1 MKSKRRI
8 ALLLVL
14 VLIMVMAACDNSEP
28 ATPDPPA
35 PSGSNG
41 SSNEPAPAPAVDFPT
56 KAITWVVPYA
66 AGGSS
71 DMSAR
76 PLADNLH
83 DLMGQPVVVRNT
95 AGAGGT
101 IGAAEVVRSRA
112 DGYTVLNASIGP
124 LTIGPYTSDVGYD
137 YTAFAPVSQLTDIPL
152 ALAVHKNSPF
162 QTLQDFIDY
171 AKDNP
176 GSLQIGNPGAG
187 NVQHVAMSYFESVAD
202 ISITHVPYEG
212 ANPAVAALLGE
223 HIDGIMTG
231 TTELTPHYNDGTFR
245 LLAMTGEERL
255 DSLPDVKT
263 FGEEGYADVVFGV
276 WYGAVVPKDTPIEV
290 IQILDQNIK
299 EALESESVIQAM
311 DRLNLIIA
319 YRSYEEFGERIARDA
334 ETNKAI
340 LESLGLAVN

>member
-1 MKSKRRI
+1 MKSKKQI

-14 VLIMVMAACDNSEP
+14 VLSIMLVGCNS
-28 ATPDPPA
+28 TPVETTA
-35 PSGSNG
+35 PNPQTTSGSEAT
-41 SSNEPAPAPAVDFPT
+41 SESKPSIDFPT

-76 PLADNLH
+76 PLADKLQE
-83 DLMGQPVVVRNT
+83 LMGKSVVVKNT

-101 IGAAEVVRSRA
+101 IGASEVVRSKA

-162 QTLQDFIDY
+162 QTLEDFIAY
-171 AKDNP
+171 AKANP
-176 GSLQIGNPGAG
+176 GSLRIGNPGAG

-223 HIDGIMTG
+223 HIDGIMTS

-255 DSLPDVKT
+255 DLLPEVKT
-263 FGEEGYADVVFGV
+263 FGEEGYPDVVFGV

-290 IQILDQNIK
+290 IEILDQNIK
-299 EALESESVIQAM
+299 LALESDSVIDAM
-311 DRLNLIIA
+311 DKLNLIIA
-319 YRSYEEFGERIARDA
+319 YKNHTEFGARIAKDA
-334 ETNKAI
+334 ETNQAI
-340 LESLGLAVN
+340 LKSLGLAVN